1 MIIKKRGSKT
11 GVNSILTLG
20 SLATALLLS
29 GGAIAQDGARPELTG
44 TWSNKS
50 LTGLSRPQGVDRLV
64 VTAEEAAQ
72 IAANTSIAGL
82 PADQVDGEID
92 PETGA
97 PPAGSFDFGLR
108 GYNEFWID
116 PGSTLARVKGEYRSS
131 YVVIPENG
139 RVPRLENPMPDFQP
153 KRFGSRYVTGIGDA
167 SGPEAIPLAERCLL
181 GFGNTAGP
189 GMMGTLYNSTYEFV
203 QTDDYVMIAV
213 EMAHDARIIPT
224 FANAEEAR
232 ANRRPAVLE
241 QWLGD
246 SVGWYEGDTLIVETT
261 NINPKQLAESSIPIT
276 KAGKITERF
285 SRYADD
291 EIFYQFTVEDPNLYA
306 SAWTAELSY
315 YPQEEPMYEYAC
327 HEGNY
332 AMPGILAGARRQE
345 VAEELG
351 SD

>member
-1 MIIKKRGSKT
+1 MFIR
-11 GVNSILTLG
+11 NSVTRLTT
-20 SLATALLLS
+20 LA
-29 GGAIAQDGARPELTG
+29 GAMLVLAAGAASAQDAERPELTG

-50 LTGLSRPQGVDRLV
+50 LTGLTRPQGVDKLV
-64 VTAEEAAQ
+64 VTPEEAAQ
-72 IAANTSIAGL
+72 IAANTSVAGL
-82 PADQVDGEID
+82 PIDEVDGEID
-92 PETGA
+92 EETGA

-116 PGSTLARVKGEYRSS
+116 PGTTLAKVKGEYRSS

-139 RVPRLENPMPDFQP
+139 RVPRLENPNPDFEP
-153 KRFGSRYVTGIGDA
+153 KRYGSRYVTGIGDA

-203 QTDDYVMIAV
+203 QTDDYVIIAV
-213 EMAHDARIIPT
+213 EMAHDARIIPI
-224 FANAEEAR
+224 FDDAEEAR
-232 ANRRPAVLE
+232 ANHRPVELE

-246 SVGWYEGDTLIVETT
+246 SVGWYEGDTLIVETV

-285 SRYADD
+285 SRYAED
-291 EIFYQFTVEDPNLYA
+291 EIFYQFTVEDPNLY
-306 SAWTAELSY
+306 SQAWTAELSFF
-315 YPQEEPMYEYAC
+315 PESEHMYEYAC

-345 VAEELG
+345 VAEEFG

>member
-1 MIIKKRGSKT
+1 MFNK
-11 GVNSILTLG
+11 NSVRRLTT
-20 SLATALLLS
+20 LASAMLVLAAV
-29 GGAIAQDGARPELTG
+29 GASAQEADRPELTG

-50 LTGLSRPQGVDRLV
+50 LTGLSRPQGVDKLV

-72 IAANTSIAGL
+72 IAANTSVAGL
-82 PADQVDGEID
+82 PVDEVDGEVD
-92 PETGA
+92 PDTGA

-116 PGSTLARVKGEYRSS
+116 PGSTLAKVKGEYRSS

-139 RVPRLENPMPDFQP
+139 RVPRLDNPTPDFEP
-153 KRFGSRYVTGIGDA
+153 KRFGSRYVTGVGDA
-167 SGPEAIPLAERCLL
+167 TGPEAIPLAERCLL

-203 QTDDYVMIAV
+203 QTPNYVMIAV
-213 EMAHDARIIPT
+213 EMVHDARIIPI
-224 FANAEEAR
+224 FDNAQEAR
-232 ANRRPAVLE
+232 ANHRPVQLE

-285 SRYADD
+285 SRYAED
-291 EIFYQFTVEDPNLYA
+291 EIFYQFTVEDPNLY
-306 SAWTAELSY
+306 SQAWTAELSF
-315 YPQEEPMYEYAC
+315 YPEDEHMYEYAC

-345 VAEELG
+345 VAEEVG

>member
-1 MIIKKRGSKT
+1 MFVR
-11 GVNSILTLG
+11 NTLF
-20 SLATALLLS
+20 SLAAASLLLS
-29 GGAIAQDGARPELTG
+29 AGAQAQDAERPELTG

-50 LTGLSRPQGVDRLV
+50 LTGLSRPRGVDKLV

-72 IAANTSIAGL
+72 IAAGTSIAGL
-82 PADQVDGEID
+82 PAGEVDGDDVLD

-116 PGSTLARVKGEYRSS
+116 PGNTLARVKGEYRSS
-131 YVVIPENG
+131 YVTIPENG
-139 RVPRLENPMPDFQP
+139 QVPRLENPNLDFTP
-153 KRFGSRYVTGIGDA
+153 KRFGSRYVTGVGDA
-167 SGPEAIPLAERCLL
+167 TGPEAIPLAERCLL

-203 QTDDYVMIAV
+203 QTDDYVVIAV
-213 EMAHDARIIPT
+213 EMVHDARIIPT
-224 FANAEEAR
+224 YDSAEEAR
-232 ANRRPAVLE
+232 ANRRPAVLK

-246 SVGWYEGDTLIVETT
+246 SVGWYEGDTLVVETT
-261 NINPKQLAESSIPIT
+261 NINPKQMAESSIPIT
-276 KAGKITERF
+276 SDGRIIERF
-285 SRYADD
+285 TRYAED
-291 EIFYQFTVEDPNLYA
+291 EIIYQFTVEDPNIY
-306 SAWTAELSY
+306 SQPWTAELSY

-332 AMPGILAGARRQE
+332 ALPGILAGARRQE
-345 VAEELG
+345 VAEEIG